1 MQLDINKYRKNE
13 TNMTL
18 KKNYLCRLSDNAL
31 INAKFEGNVV
41 KAVNEDFD
49 EMVKI
54 AQKGG
59 KQFCMEPESIFRRV
73 SNNGAQLN
81 CNYQDIRY
89 YLISKIKYALKQKDF
104 TDDDI
109 KIDYAN
115 DRIIVQWGVQW

>member
-1 MQLDINKYRKNE
+1 
-13 TNMTL
+13 MTL
-18 KKNYLCRLSDNAL
+18 KKNNLYRLSENAL
-31 INAKFEGNVV
+31 INAKFKGNLV
-41 KAVNEDFD
+41 KAVDEDFD

-73 SNNGAQLN
+73 SNNGTQLR
-81 CNYQDIRY
+81 CDYQDIRY
-89 YLISKIKYALKQKDF
+89 YLINQIKYALKQKDF

-109 KIDYAN
+109 KIDYAS

>member
-1 MQLDINKYRKNE
+1 MQSDINKYKKSRNK
-13 TNMTL
+13 MTS

-31 INAKFEGNVV
+31 IEAKVEGNLV
-41 KAVNEDFD
+41 KALDEDFD

-73 SNNGAQLN
+73 SNNGTQLR
-81 CNYQDIRY
+81 CDYQDIRY
-89 YLISKIKYALKQKDF
+89 YLIDQIKYALKQKDF

-115 DRIIVQWGVQW
+115 DRIIVQWGVQ

>member
-1 MQLDINKYRKNE
+1 
-13 TNMTL
+13 MTS

-31 INAKFEGNVV
+31 ITAKFEGNVV
-41 KAVNEDFD
+41 KAVDEDFD

-73 SNNGAQLN
+73 SNNGTQLH
-81 CNYQDIRY
+81 CDYQDIKY
-89 YLISKIKYALKQKDF
+89 YLIDQIKYALKQKDF

-115 DRIIVQWGVQW
+115 DRIIVQWSDQW